1 VKPLLKACLHN
12 VGVVAVSFAIA
23 LVGRGLDALVGLPA
37 FGFAATNDTAP
48 SIASVS
54 LIAAVLLVA
63 GLLLLLAGFL
73 LRVWA
78 TYHFYEHRMR
88 VIRLAPQNT
97 LLTTGPYRWTRNPLY
112 LGGNVFIFL
121 GAALT
126 LGTPS
131 GILLTALGLIPTRF
145 MILREERQLEE
156 RFGEE
161 WRRYKS
167 RVRRWV

>member
-1 VKPLLKACLHN
+1 
-12 VGVVAVSFAIA
+12 
-23 LVGRGLDALVGLPA
+23 
-37 FGFAATNDTAP
+37 
-48 SIASVS
+48 
-54 LIAAVLLVA
+54 VLLFIA
-63 GLLLLLAGFL
+63 GALLVVAGFL

-78 TYHFYEHRMR
+78 TYHFYEHRMG

-126 LGTPS
+126 LGTPG
-131 GILLTALGLIPTRF
+131 GILLAALGLIPTHF

-156 RFGEE
+156 KFGEE